1 MSDPEQGPVIRPD
14 PVQWMDLQ
22 HSPVWRERNGHAY
35 YIVLQLFLEDEL
47 APRMEA
53 ETKAAKVGNPDWVNP
68 SGGRIVPH
76 YESVKD
82 FPELLP
88 IENYKKILQ
97 SCEMLTVMEC
107 PCRFR
112 HPETGDDM
120 FVCVEADDAAKLLID
135 MGLSRQY
142 SWKEVF
148 EVIQKAAKKQA
159 FVHVARNN
167 DMMDETNTNIVSWS
181 NVLCNCTV
189 TDCGVLS
196 NMHDYGSSLKPWDYY
211 TKSRFRAHI
220 DVEKCINCGLCSKK
234 RCMFNAIQFKYYI
247 EKGIHGRWV
256 NETQCMG
263 CGSCVLTCPT
273 GALSMKL
280 VDPPE
285 SLQGYHQ
292 QPLENT
298 WKEDR

>member
-1 MSDPEQGPVIRPD
+1 
-14 PVQWMDLQ
+14 
-22 HSPVWRERNGHAY
+22 
-35 YIVLQLFLEDEL
+35 
-47 APRMEA
+47 
-53 ETKAAKVGNPDWVNP
+53 
-68 SGGRIVPH
+68 
-76 YESVKD
+76 
-82 FPELLP
+82 
-88 IENYKKILQ
+88 
-97 SCEMLTVMEC
+97 
-107 PCRFR
+107 
-112 HPETGDDM
+112 M

-167 DMMDETNTNIVSWS
+167 DMMDETNTNIVSRS

-234 RCMFNAIQFKYYI
+234 RCMFILIQLKY
-247 EKGIHGRWV
+247 
-256 NETQCMG
+256 
-263 CGSCVLTCPT
+263 
-273 GALSMKL
+273 
-280 VDPPE
+280 
-285 SLQGYHQ
+285 
-292 QPLENT
+292 
-298 WKEDR
+298 